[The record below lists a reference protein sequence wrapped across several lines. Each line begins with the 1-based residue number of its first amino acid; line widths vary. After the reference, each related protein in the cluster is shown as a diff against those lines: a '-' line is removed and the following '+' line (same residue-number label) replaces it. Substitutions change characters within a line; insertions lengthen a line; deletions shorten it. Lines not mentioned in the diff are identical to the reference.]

1 MSILPINKL
10 DSRPWHRSD
19 ALPWRDPFHSI
30 SVVCRTSADAQQQYP
45 TRLSLAAAS
54 VVTIG
59 FFSGVI
65 FDPNHA
71 TSAATSSSKSQLGII
86 FGLASSVMSAF
97 HAVLIKRGL
106 VRISFISTNSPF
118 FQDGSDGRR
127 QADVDVDIDCLD
139 CRATAGKRQLAGVK
153 AQMGKH

>member
-1 MSILPINKL
+1 MSSPQSTGQIMAHDNWT
-10 DSRPWHRSD
+10 DARSSC
-19 ALPWRDPFHSI
+19 DPFYST
-30 SVVCRTSADAQQQYP
+30 SAAFRSSADAQQQYP

-71 TSAATSSSKSQLGII
+71 TSAATSSSKSQLGIM

-106 VRISFISTNSPF
+106 VRLSCTFTISPI
-118 FQDGSDGRR
+118 FQEGERW
-127 QADVDVDIDCLD
+127 
-139 CRATAGKRQLAGVK
+139 
-153 AQMGKH
+153 